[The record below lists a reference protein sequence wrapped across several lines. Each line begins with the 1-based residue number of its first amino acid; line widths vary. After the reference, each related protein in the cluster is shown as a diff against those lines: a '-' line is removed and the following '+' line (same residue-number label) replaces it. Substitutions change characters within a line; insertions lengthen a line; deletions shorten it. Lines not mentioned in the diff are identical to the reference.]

1 MSKFTKQRI
10 MDAFLSLL
18 NKKSLDKLTV
28 KDIIEKAEVNRNTF
42 YYYFED
48 IYDLLHAVFKQKFDD
63 YCNKAREKSSF
74 YDEYVRAAEFILNNK
89 RAMEHIYHSKDKEL
103 IQQYMEK
110 VTWIFIEYF
119 VIEAADSYKLSDEGI
134 HYLTGFYTDAIVGN
148 TMRWIKEGMPPFREK
163 YLLLVSKSFE
173 NSIDDM
179 IQSYLKYS

>member
-10 MDAFLSLL
+10 MSAFLSLL

-28 KDIIEKAEVNRNTF
+28 KDI
-42 YYYFED
+42 
-48 IYDLLHAVFKQKFDD
+48 FDD
-63 YCNKAREKSSF
+63 YCNETREKSSF

-89 RAMEHIYHSKDKEL
+89 QAMEHIYHSKDKDL

-119 VIEAADSYKLSDEGI
+119 VIEASGSYKLSDEGI

-148 TMRWIKEGMPPFREK
+148 TMHWIKEGMPPFREK

-173 NSIDDM
+173 DSIEDM